1 MASNLPPALAA
12 LYEAGHWEPHRDK
25 PGFVSN
31 TPDHVWLARHH
42 PDTIV
47 ATLRAVVSD
56 GRIWNTDSAVL
67 GFLTVLDRV
76 ANEIE
81 KGGTP

>member
-1 MASNLPPALAA
+1 MPSNLPPALAA
-12 LYEAGHWEPHRDK
+12 LREPCLCGGEWACSPCHD
-25 PGFVSN
+25 
-31 TPDHVWLARHH
+31 WLTVA
-42 PDTIV
+42 

-76 ANEIE
+76 ADEIE
-81 KGGTP
+81 KGGVL